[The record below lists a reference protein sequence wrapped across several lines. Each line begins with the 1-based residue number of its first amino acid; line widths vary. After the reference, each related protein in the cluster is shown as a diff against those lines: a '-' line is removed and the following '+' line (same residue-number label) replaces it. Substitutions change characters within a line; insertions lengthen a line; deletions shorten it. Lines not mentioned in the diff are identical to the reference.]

1 MCLICIG
8 IGPRGSKFYVSAR
21 RYRCVHMCVY
31 LKTDRSLIY
40 IYIYI
45 ASGIRGPKHRG
56 SMFFPCY
63 HLDFL

>member
-1 MCLICIG
+1 MCAYVCIFKNG
-8 IGPRGSKFYVSAR
+8 QII
-21 RYRCVHMCVY
+21 
-31 LKTDRSLIY
+31 D